1 MNMDKQTIFYLEG
14 RGGMY
19 LFHFFIY
26 NLAALYYILQKNYS
40 IRGYPNTSVLLEDKS
55 KIVEKPTTLV
65 EYPYKIYMKD
75 IIPFQREAFELLKDK
90 FELIE
95 DLSKYNNYEIVSM
108 YGEIQKSSGTSDNK
122 NVIYPFLRNLFI
134 EQFPTTKMINGKR
147 IFITRKHSEN
157 QHSGN
162 LKRYIL
168 NEPDVIEMI
177 KKYDFEFIQL
187 EDYSMS
193 EKIKLFMESET
204 ILSSNSGSLTLTLFA
219 NEKAKIIEILN
230 KGTTGFKHT
239 HYVEIAETLG
249 LNYTRYSKIN
259 EDNNGNFNL
268 NINEF
273 DTFLSS
279 VINSK

>member
-1 MNMDKQTIFYLEG
+1 MSKQTIFYLEG
-14 RGGMY
+14 RLGMY

-26 NLAALYYILQKNYS
+26 NLGALYYILQQNYNS
-40 IRGYPNTSVLLEDKS
+40 RGKPNTSVLLEDKS
-55 KIVEKPTTLV
+55 KIVEQPTTAL
-65 EYPYKIYMKD
+65 EYPYKIYMKY
-75 IIPFQREAFELLKDK
+75 IIPFQREAFELIKDK

-95 DLSKYNNYEIVSM
+95 VLPTSNDYEIVSM
-108 YGEIQKSSGTSDNK
+108 YGEIQERTGTSDNR

-134 EQFPTTKMINGKR
+134 EQFPNTKMINGKR
-147 IFITRKHSEN
+147 IFITRKNSEN
-157 QHSGN
+157 QHNGD

-168 NEPDVIEMI
+168 NEPDVIEML
-177 KKYDFEFIQL
+177 KKYDFEFVQL

-230 KGTTGFKHT
+230 KGTTGFSHT

-249 LNYTRYSKIN
+249 LQYKRYSNIH
-259 EDNNGNFNL
+259 EDYNGNFNL

-273 DTFLSS
+273 
-279 VINSK
+279 

>member
-1 MNMDKQTIFYLEG
+1 MDKQTIFYLEG

-19 LFHFFIY
+19 LFHFFIF
-26 NLAALYYILQKNYS
+26 NLGALYYILQKNYS
-40 IRGYPNTSVLLEDKS
+40 RGYPNTSVLLEDKS
-55 KIVEKPTTLV
+55 KIVETPTTIV

-95 DLSKYNNYEIVSM
+95 DLHTLNDYEIVSM
-108 YGEIQKSSGTSDNK
+108 YGELCVKTRTSDNK

-134 EQFPTTKMINGKR
+134 EKFPNTKMINGKR
-147 IFITRKHSEN
+147 IFITRKHSEK

-162 LKRYIL
+162 VKRSIL
-168 NEPDVIEMI
+168 NEPDVIQML

-204 ILSSNSGSLTLTLFA
+204 ILSSHSGSLTLTLFA

-230 KGTTGFKHT
+230 KGTTGFNHT
-239 HYVEIAETLG
+239 HYVEIAETVG

-259 EDNNGNFNL
+259 EDHNGNFNL

-273 DTFLSS
+273 ETFLCS